1 MAQQPQQRIITRFT
15 TIVFATLSTISFYGS
30 NFIVVQ
36 YGVRGAGGAGI
47 ALAVLVSILL
57 VATCLAWWFGCV
69 LAIRK
74 RSILWG
80 LVVILLPL
88 PPLGSVLVALFG
100 YDAHHG
106 WNS

>member
-1 MAQQPQQRIITRFT
+1 MAQQPKQRIITRFT
-15 TIVFATLSTISFYGS
+15 TIVFAVLSTVSIYGL
-30 NFIVVQ
+30 NIMLVQ
-36 YGVRGAGGAGI
+36 YGPRGAGWAGI
-47 ALAVLVSILL
+47 VLAILL
-57 VATCLAWWFGCV
+57 SVWTVATCLAWWFGCV

-74 RSILWG
+74 RSFLWG

-88 PPLGSVLVALFG
+88 PPLGSLLVALFG